1 MPTAK
6 FALEVP
12 PNTWMAE
19 VSTSFPDTR
28 FRLLTGIQ
36 NGDEAVELGETVGG
50 ETRRADA
57 ALAAHPDIL
66 DHERLYAGDERV
78 LGRYRTTEL
87 AMYEFLQAASV
98 PPQFPV
104 VVQRGWTEFEVTAPR
119 ERLREIDTML
129 DDSGLTHEVRG
140 VADRTDPES
149 LLTDRQRSLL
159 RTAVREGYYAVPREC
174 TLTELAQQA
183 GVDKSTASGVVRRGE
198 GRLVE
203 WALTSPGS
211 DR

>member
-78 LGRYRTTEL
+78 LGRYRTTNWRCTSSSRRRR
-87 AMYEFLQAASV
+87 FPRSSPSSFSAAGPSS
-98 PPQFPV
+98 
-104 VVQRGWTEFEVTAPR
+104 R
-119 ERLREIDTML
+119 
-129 DDSGLTHEVRG
+129 
-140 VADRTDPES
+140 
-149 LLTDRQRSLL
+149 
-159 RTAVREGYYAVPREC
+159 
-174 TLTELAQQA
+174 
-183 GVDKSTASGVVRRGE
+183 
-198 GRLVE
+198 
-203 WALTSPGS
+203 
-211 DR
+211 